1 MSENDNNSNSNVENV
16 FFSLDETDNELNTDN
31 STQLNNL
38 LEELNFEGETN
49 NLTSAEITEIMSYEY
64 KINYTVKEL
73 LLICEYYGIAKELK
87 KNKSNKDVIIFDL
100 VSFENIPLNNEIVL
114 RRQGMWYYM
123 SKLKSDNFMKKYIIW

>member
-1 MSENDNNSNSNVENV
+1 MSENV
-16 FFSLDETDNELNTDN
+16 FFSLDETENEVNTDN
-31 STQLNNL
+31 STQLNDL
-38 LEELNFEGETN
+38 LEELNFEDRIN
-49 NLTSAEITEIMSYEY
+49 NLNNEEITEIISFEF

-87 KNKSNKDVIIFDL
+87 KNKSNKDDIIFHL
-100 VSFENIPLNNEIVL
+100 VNFENNPLNNEIVL

>member
-1 MSENDNNSNSNVENV
+1 MSENNNNNSSENV
-16 FFSLDETDNELNTDN
+16 FFSLDETEYDVNTDN
-31 STQLNNL
+31 STQLNDL
-38 LEELNFEGETN
+38 LVELNFEDETN

-73 LLICEYYGIAKELK
+73 LLMCEYYGIAKELK

-100 VSFENIPLNNEIVL
+100 VSFENNPLNNEIVL

-123 SKLKSDNFMKKYIIW
+123 SKLKNDNFMKKYIIW